1 MKLSETTGEVFKAL
15 AQFRANILQPKK
27 DADNPQFRSKYVPL
41 ENVTD
46 VIDKVAPQYGLAYVQ
61 NLNSDEYLI
70 GVQTLITHESG
81 EYIMSDWLHL
91 DSRPILKGG
100 AKGNFTSQS
109 QGSAI
114 TYGRRYSLASAFGI
128 ASEVDDDGNEASGNS
143 HENQV
148 YQPNQPPQQQP
159 QQPGQQQL
167 AQEFKESRNKYYT
180 EIHQLTG
187 ISSDEITEMVKGKL
201 GATDLSNYDYGK
213 QIGAMKEVL
222 NDAKRYAKQKAGNE

>member
-1 MKLSETTGEVFKAL
+1 MKLSETTGEIFKAL

-27 DADNPQFRSKYVPL
+27 DAENPQFRSKYVPL

-143 HENQV
+143 QD
-148 YQPNQPPQQQP
+148 NQPYQELQQQQP
-159 QQPGQQQL
+159 SQQQL
-167 AQEFKESRNKYYT
+167 AQEFNRARTDYFT
-180 EIHQLTG
+180 RIHNLTG
-187 ISSDEITEMVKGKL
+187 LSSDEITQIVQNKL
-201 GATDLSNYDYGK
+201 GATDLSNYDPGQ

-222 NDAKRYAKQKAGNE
+222 NDAKVFAQQKAGNQ